1 MIVLEVIPALE
12 SGGAQLSVLETVQ
25 ALADVGDRALV
36 ASAGGRM
43 VSRITSAGGIH
54 LHLPLNT
61 KNPLGVWRNA
71 ARLTQ
76 VIEAHHVDLV
86 HAHSRAP
93 AWSALLAA
101 HHARVPFVTT
111 WHGTYAET
119 VPFKRYYNG
128 VMAKGD
134 RVIAVSHF
142 IARAIAARHRI
153 TAPRVVVVPP
163 GVDVARFD
171 PETVAWERVHDLQRR
186 WEIPDGHPVIMLP
199 ARMTPWKG
207 HAVLLEAL
215 ARMRR
220 SDALCAFVG
229 SVEGHERYV
238 SRLRRLAAT
247 HGVAERV
254 RFVGGC
260 DAMPEAFMLADVVTN
275 TSTAPEAFGRVVI
288 EAQAMARPVVASA
301 HGGAAETIA
310 SGKTGW
316 LVPPSDPIA
325 LAATLDRLLAMD
337 QGARQ
342 EIGRAARRAVVR
354 SYSLSAMQSAT
365 VRIYRELLTAPRLDD
380 AALSSVSVQDG
391 SREPPS

>member
-1 MIVLEVIPALE
+1 MIVLEVIPTLE

-25 ALADVGDRALV
+25 ALTAAGDRALV

-54 LHLPLNT
+54 LQLPLDA
-61 KNPLGVWRNA
+61 KNPLGIWRNA
-71 ARLTQ
+71 ARLER
-76 VIEAHHVDLV
+76 VIGAQHVDLV

-101 HHARVPFVTT
+101 RRARVPFVTT
-111 WHGTYAET
+111 WHGTYEET
-119 VPFKRYYNG
+119 VPFKRHYNG

-142 IARAIAARHRI
+142 IARAIAARHRV
-153 TAPRVVVVPP
+153 TAPRVIVVPP
-163 GVDVARFD
+163 GVDVDRFD
-171 PETVAWERVHDLQRR
+171 PEAVAPERGRDLRRR
-186 WEIPDGHPVIMLP
+186 WEIPEGRPVIMLA

-207 HAVLLEAL
+207 HAVLIEAL
-215 ARMRR
+215 ARMHRT
-220 SDALCAFVG
+220 DVLCVFVG
-229 SVEGHERYV
+229 PLEGHERYV
-238 SRLRRLAAT
+238 SHLRQMAT
-247 HGVAERV
+247 ARKIADRV

-260 DAMPEAFMLADVVTN
+260 DAMPEALMLADVVTN

-288 EAQAMARPVVASA
+288 EAQAMARPVVATA

-310 SGKTGW
+310 PGETGW
-316 LVPPSDPIA
+316 LVPPSDPVA
-325 LAATLDRLLAMD
+325 LAAALDRLLAMD

-342 EIGRAARRAVVR
+342 EIGRAARAAVMR

-365 VRIYRELLTAPRLDD
+365 VGIYRELLTTPRLDG
-380 AALSSVSVQDG
+380 ASLSSVSV
-391 SREPPS
+391 